1 MGRQP
6 SIEHAPHLLGEE
18 SPLGIPSIS
27 SNKDAKN
34 PGSRWKFHVKD
45 PSKAVTEKAPMARTQ
60 APSVDDMPCLLGQEC
75 PLVEQ
80 MRRNRRTY
88 AEKDEAENA
97 PTPLTEKALQDHMA
111 RMQAPSVDDKPRLLG
126 QECPLVEQMRR
137 IRRTYAEKDEA
148 ENAPTSS
155 TEKAPQDPEPG
166 MTPSRERAP
175 RDRRAG
181 IPRGIYKSGLRWGG
195 W

>member
-27 SNKDAKN
+27 SDKNAQN
-34 PGSRWKFHVKD
+34 PGSRWKFKFKD
-45 PSKAVTEKAPMARTQ
+45 PSKAVTEKAPMPRTQ
-60 APSVDDMPCLLGQEC
+60 APSVDDP
-75 PLVEQ
+75 
-80 MRRNRRTY
+80 
-88 AEKDEAENA
+88 
-97 PTPLTEKALQDHMA
+97 
-111 RMQAPSVDDKPRLLG
+111 PRLWG

-137 IRRTYAEKDEA
+137 IRRTYADKDEA
-148 ENAPTSS
+148 ENDVCPFVEQMRRIRRANAEKDSPTPS
-155 TEKAPQDPEPG
+155 TEKAPQDPEP
-166 MTPSRERAP
+166 RERGP
-175 RDRRAG
+175 PDRRAG